1 MALITGNDGSLVVG
15 STTIAALRNFT
26 VEYKKDTIE
35 TTTMGNDAKTYID
48 GLTSWSGSADVYF
61 DPAVDGAAS
70 TSTGVFNLTAGTVG
84 SAPVVAKFYVL
95 QAAGATD
102 IAYTGTCI
110 VTGYSV
116 KSKHDGLVEASITLQ
131 GSGALNGAMTGTI

>member
-35 TTTMGNDAKTYID
+35 TTTMGFDYKTYID

-61 DPAVDGAAS
+61 DPVVDGAAS

-84 SAPVVAKFYVL
+84 AAPVTAKFYVL

-102 IAYTGTCI
+102 IAYTGTCV

-116 KSKHDGLVEASITLQ
+116 KSKHDGLVEASITFQ
-131 GSGALNGAMTGTI
+131 GSGPLNGAMTGTI

>member
-61 DPAVDGAAS
+61 DPTVDGAAS
-70 TSTGVFNLTAGTVG
+70 TATGVFNLTAGTVG
-84 SAPVVAKFYVL
+84 ASPVIAKFYVL

>member
-35 TTTMGNDAKTYID
+35 TTTMGNDSKTYVD
-48 GLTSWSGSADVYF
+48 GLSSWAGSADVYF
-61 DPAVDGAAS
+61 DPTVDGAATTGS
-70 TSTGVFNLTAGTVG
+70 GVFNLTTSTVG
-84 SAPVVAKFYVL
+84 ASPVIAKFYVW
-95 QAAGATD
+95 QATGATD
-102 IAYTGTCI
+102 IAYTGTCV

-116 KSKHDGLVEASITLQ
+116 KSKHDGLVEAAITFQ
-131 GSGALNGAMTGTI
+131 GSGALNGAMTGTV